1 MLPGIHTDA
10 ALSTVITFTNATR
23 FTSGNR
29 IRHAGH
35 DGQNQG
41 LSDKVALV
49 IMAETGILITVI
61 TGFKYHPMS
70 RLDHGQSGLAG
81 PDTGT
86 ARRFGLRVQVI
97 AVMVA

>member
-1 MLPGIHTDA
+1 M
-10 ALSTVITFTNATR
+10 VITFTNATR

-49 IMAETGILITVI
+49 ISAETGILITVI
-61 TGFKYHPMS
+61 TGFEYHPMS

-86 ARRFGLRVQVI
+86 ARRFGLRIQVI